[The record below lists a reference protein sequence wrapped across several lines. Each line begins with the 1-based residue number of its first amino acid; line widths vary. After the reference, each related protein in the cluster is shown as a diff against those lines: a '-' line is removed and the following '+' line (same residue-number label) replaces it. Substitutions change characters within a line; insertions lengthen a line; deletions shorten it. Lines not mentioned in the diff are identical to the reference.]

1 MYGNNYN
8 KTDDGRRYSH
18 SSIGVD
24 EGNREHISKEDLNF
38 IIFNTI
44 LGLYKK
50 LQPEIRHD
58 ITVAVECALETKH
71 KDGVI

>member
-1 MYGNNYN
+1 MYRDNNFN
-8 KTDDGRRYSH
+8 GTGRRYSN

-24 EGNREHISKEDLNF
+24 EGNREYLTKEDLNF
-38 IIFNTI
+38 IIFNTM

-58 ITVAVECALETKH
+58 ITVAVECALETKR

>member
-1 MYGNNYN
+1 M
-8 KTDDGRRYSH
+8 
-18 SSIGVD
+18 
-24 EGNREHISKEDLNF
+24 NF
-38 IIFNTI
+38 IIFNTM